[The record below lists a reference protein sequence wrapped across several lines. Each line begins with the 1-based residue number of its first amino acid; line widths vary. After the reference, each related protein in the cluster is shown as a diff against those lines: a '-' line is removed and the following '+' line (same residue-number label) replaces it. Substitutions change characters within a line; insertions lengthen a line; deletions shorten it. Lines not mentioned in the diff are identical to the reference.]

1 LSTILVID
9 ASEAQRAEARAT
21 LEASRSFH
29 RILEAADGLEGLRL
43 LLAHPVDVVL
53 ADLEMPKLDGDK
65 LLRMKASSP
74 GGPHIPFI
82 FLTAPGDEARR
93 ARLLSQGASDAIDK
107 PFHGP
112 ELVARLRLHLKVK
125 KLQDELVLK
134 NESLSRLS
142 TIDVVTGLRT
152 RRFADEV
159 LHVEFLRAR
168 RYRNPLS
175 VVMADLDHFKQ
186 VNDRFG
192 HLAGDAVLRGVAGV
206 IDGLVRA
213 TDVAARFGGEE
224 MIMIQPQNDAGGASV
239 MAERVRAEVEAARFE
254 VEGESIGVTV
264 SVGVAQ
270 FHPDMDSPR
279 VLVGLADRALYR
291 AKEAGRNQVA
301 IEY

>member
-1 LSTILVID
+1 L
-9 ASEAQRAEARAT
+9 EAR
-21 LEASRSFH
+21 
-29 RILEAADGLEGLRL
+29 DGIEGLKL

-53 ADLEMPKLDGDK
+53 ADLDMPKLDGDK

-82 FLTAPGDEARR
+82 FLTASGDEDRR
-93 ARLLSQGASDAIDK
+93 TRLLSQGASDAIEK
-107 PFHGP
+107 PFHQP
-112 ELVARLRLHLKVK
+112 ELVARLQLHLKVK

-142 TIDVVTGLRT
+142 TVDAVTGLRT

-186 VNDRFG
+186 VNDKYG
-192 HLAGDAVLRGVAGV
+192 HLAGDAVLLGVSEVVG
-206 IDGLVRA
+206 GLVRA

-224 MIMIQPQNDAGGASV
+224 LIMIQPQNDAGGASV
-239 MAERVRAEVEAARFE
+239 MAERVRAEVERATFDVA
-254 VEGESIGVTV
+254 GESIQVTV
-264 SVGVAQ
+264 SLGVAQ
-270 FHPDMDSPR
+270 FHPDMASPLD
-279 VLVGLADRALYR
+279 LVALADRAMYR
-291 AKEAGRNQVA
+291 AKEAGRNRVA